1 MAGFVDA
8 IVGGGGLIQ
17 LPAMMILLPSL
28 SLPQIMAT
36 NKTANFFGTS
46 LAAYRY
52 SKKVQVNWSILSP
65 AMVFAFIGSYGGAL
79 LVSHIHKD
87 DFMPYIIVALVVV
100 LIYTI
105 FSSKLGLEHKEKNLS
120 GTTYYLLSLLIGGC
134 IGFYDGLIGPG
145 TGSFMIFAFIM
156 LFGYNFLYASANAKI
171 LNCVTNIAALI
182 FFLAKGFV
190 LWSYAIPIGLANMAG
205 SYTGSHL
212 ALKKGSS
219 FIRIFFIIVVI
230 ALIVKLSSTYVLPL
244 IKVHYN

>member
-17 LPAMMILLPSL
+17 LPAMMILMPTF

-52 SKKVQVNWSILSP
+52 SKRVQINWKIVRP
-65 AMVFAFIGSYGGAL
+65 AIVFAFIGSYGGAL

-87 DFMPYIIVALVVV
+87 AFMPYILVALVVV
-100 LIYTI
+100 IIYTL
-105 FSSKLGLEHKEKNLS
+105 FSAKLGLRHKEKNLS
-120 GTTYYLLSLLIGGC
+120 GLMYYIFSFLIGGC

-156 LFGYNFLYASANAKI
+156 LFGYNFLHASAHAKI

-212 ALKKGSS
+212 ALKKGSG
-219 FIRIFFIIVVI
+219 FIRVFFILVVI
-230 ALIVKLSSTYVLPL
+230 ALIIKLSSTYIMPL
-244 IKVHYN
+244 IKAN

>member
-17 LPAMMILLPSL
+17 LPAMMILMPSF

-52 SKKVQVNWSILSP
+52 SKRVQINWKLLSP
-65 AMVFAFIGSYGGAL
+65 AMVFAFIGSYCGAL

-105 FSSKLGLEHKEKNLS
+105 FSSKMGLHHNEKNLS
-120 GTTYYLLSLLIGGC
+120 GPSYYFLSLLMGSC

-156 LFGYNFLYASANAKI
+156 LFGYNFLHASANAKI
-171 LNCVTNIAALI
+171 LNCVTNIAALL

-190 LWSYAIPIGLANMAG
+190 MWNYAIPIGIANMAG

-212 ALKKGSS
+212 ALKKGSG
-219 FIRIFFIIVVI
+219 FIRVFFIIIVI
-230 ALIVKLSSTYVLPL
+230 ALIIKLSSTYVMPL
-244 IKVHYN
+244 IKAH